1 MHPETG
7 RQASLAIA
15 FVAGFASFV
24 SPCVLPLVPVYLT
37 YITGTTLEELQS
49 ATPRRT
55 VLAHAGCFIAGFT
68 LVFMA
73 LGAGASALGGL
84 LRNSQAAMEAVGG
97 VILVLFGLWMTGLLK
112 LAFLYKQAKFQ
123 FQNKPAGF
131 AGSVLV
137 GAAFA
142 VGWTPCVGP
151 VLASILVLAGR
162 EGESLRGA
170 ALLAVYSAGMALP
183 FLLCA
188 VAVDRMRALLKRVG
202 PALPFIEKAMGVLL
216 VLIGILLATGR
227 FGRLSGRL
235 MGALTLWRRGS

>member
-1 MHPETG
+1 MSAEGGH
-7 RQASLAIA
+7 QASLVIA
-15 FVAGFASFV
+15 FLAGFASFI

-37 YITGTTLEELQS
+37 YITGATLEELQS
-49 ATPRRT
+49 STPRRT

-68 LVFMA
+68 LVFMG
-73 LGAGASALGGL
+73 LGASASALGGL
-84 LRNSQAAMEAVGG
+84 LRSSQALMEAVGG
-97 VILVLFGLWMTGLLK
+97 LVLIVFGLWMTGLLK

-123 FQNKPAGF
+123 FRNKPAGF

-162 EGESLRGA
+162 EGETLKGA
-170 ALLAVYSAGMALP
+170 ALLAAYSAGMALP

-188 VAVDRMRALLKRVG
+188 VAVDQMRTLLKRVG
-202 PALPFIEKAMGVLL
+202 PALPVVEKTMGVLL

-235 MGALTLWRRGS
+235 MGALALWGRGS